1 MNLMRMSSKRVFVYA
16 RHLSSVILL
25 AKHSLSV
32 SRILASSDTHQIV
45 HLNLTLPSPAN
56 LQSTET
62 INNLWPQSRQNK
74 IKKMD
79 VKNGIPIL
87 ATETINNRWPRSGQ
101 NKNKKIDVK
110 NGIRTHA
117 LSDH

>member
-1 MNLMRMSSKRVFVYA
+1 
-16 RHLSSVILL
+16 
-25 AKHSLSV
+25 
-32 SRILASSDTHQIV
+32 
-45 HLNLTLPSPAN
+45 
-56 LQSTET
+56 
-62 INNLWPQSRQNK
+62 
-74 IKKMD
+74 MD

-117 LSDH
+117 LSDQYLKLAP